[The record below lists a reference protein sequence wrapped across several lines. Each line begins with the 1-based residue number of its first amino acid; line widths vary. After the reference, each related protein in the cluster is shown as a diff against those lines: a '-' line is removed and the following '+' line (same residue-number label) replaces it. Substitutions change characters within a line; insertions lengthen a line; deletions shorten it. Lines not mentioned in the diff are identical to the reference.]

1 MRVEEALATRLRA
14 SPAVTSL
21 VSTRIHP
28 ARAPQGTKEAYVV
41 YDLIGG
47 ENVAAHDGFTGLRT
61 GRISFSCCAGKYAEA
76 KAVAEAVR
84 TALAG
89 WRGHARALEVVVPR
103 VYEDEDGWD
112 DTLALYVI
120 VVDMELY
127 WRG

>member
-1 MRVEEALATRLRA
+1 MRVEEALVTRLQGNEALGALVGARIY
-14 SPAVTSL
+14 PAK
-21 VSTRIHP
+21 
-28 ARAPQGTKEAYVV
+28 APQATKAAYVV

-47 ENVAAHDGFTGLRT
+47 ENVAAHDGFSGLRT
-61 GRISFSCCAGKYAEA
+61 GRISFSCCAGRYAEA

-84 TALAG
+84 MALAG
-89 WRGHARALEVVVPR
+89 WRGQVGALEVVVPR

-112 DTLALYVI
+112 DVLSLYVI